1 MPASARTLRSA
12 RKTPLKGEGP
22 RLRGPS
28 PLPSGSLLLD
38 LDGSAGFLE
47 LTLDR
52 VGLVLRYAFL
62 HGLRRG
68 VDQVLGLLQAQAG
81 DGADDLDYL
90 DLLAAGSGQD
100 DVERGLLLGRGGAIA
115 APATGRSRDGDRS
128 GGGDAPLLL
137 DLVLQLDQLEDAHAP
152 QLLENGVDSSHLTLL
167 CLVGFFGF
175 FGGGRCGVRRRGL

>member
-1 MPASARTLRSA
+1 MPASARTVRSA
-12 RKTPLKGEGP
+12 RKNPLKGEGP

-28 PLPSGSLLLD
+28 PCPSGRLLLD

-81 DGADDLDYL
+81 DGADDLDHL
-90 DLLAAGSGQD
+90 DLLAARSSQH
-100 DVERGLLLGRGGAIA
+100 DVERGLLLGRGGAVA
-115 APATGRSRDGDRS
+115 TPAGRSRDGDRS

-137 DLVLQLDQLEDAHAP
+137 DLVLQLDQLEDAHGP
-152 QLLENGVDSSHLTLL
+152 ELLENGVDSSHLT
-167 CLVGFFGF
+167 
-175 FGGGRCGVRRRGL
+175 

>member
-1 MPASARTLRSA
+1 MPASAQTVRSA
-12 RKTPLKGEGP
+12 PKNPLKGEGP

-28 PLPSGSLLLD
+28 PCPSGRLLLD

-52 VGLVLRYAFL
+52 VGLILRHAFL
-62 HGLRRG
+62 DGLRRG

-100 DVERGLLLGRGGAIA
+100 DVERGLLLGRGGAA
-115 APATGRSRDGDRS
+115 PPPATVRSRDGGSS
-128 GGGDAPLLL
+128 GGGDALGLL
-137 DLVLQLDQLEDAHAP
+137 
-152 QLLENGVDSSHLTLL
+152 
-167 CLVGFFGF
+167 
-175 FGGGRCGVRRRGL
+175 